1 MPPSVELRPITAFN
15 VDAVNDLRLSPDQ
28 YYGMVYIAFGAC
40 IRSFQP
46 SVWTRLFWDTDID
59 KPVGMVQISLNGDA
73 KGEHKI
79 EAIGI
84 DERYQGKGYGRACMN
99 LVLQAVKESE
109 ELPGLRKG
117 ILLEY
122 AEPTDEYCPRDFYLA
137 IGFRHTGKLEDEFI
151 EMYYAFEEKDQR
163 SPINT
168 PPPTSRKLGTKQVL
182 IAEETYFAKYLG
194 EKQFESIT
202 LGDFGQDDIFAFYW
216 YDSLGPM
223 CLSNVRWL
231 NWAVYQPKGSV
242 AVKVL
247 YSTAEMTEY
256 KASLQEGLTKK
267 PFPKAVGYIILK
279 EIECGKYELK
289 HMFVNPSRRGQGIA
303 KKGLRLLD
311 REVVVFG
318 NEVERTRSSLGL
330 AHLRENQGM
339 ALENCQPLLMNLGF
353 KVDAVGQL
361 RFNSNK
367 VQSGPK
373 PFMMRIFGSCLAKD
387 ME

>member
-1 MPPSVELRPITAFN
+1 MPPSVELRPITATN

-28 YYGMVYIAFGAC
+28 YHGMVYIPFGAC

-73 KGEHKI
+73 DTRLRQSGSTRGTKARDTE
-79 EAIGI
+79 EP
-84 DERYQGKGYGRACMN
+84 
-99 LVLQAVKESE
+99 ESE

-163 SPINT
+163 SPIST
-168 PPPTSRKLGTKQVL
+168 PPPTSSKLGTKQVL

-194 EKQFESIT
+194 EMQFESIT

-256 KASLQEGLTKK
+256 KAILQEGLTKK

-318 NEVERTRSSLGL
+318 NEVESTRSSLGL
-330 AHLRENQGM
+330 AHLHENQGM
-339 ALENCQPLLMNLGF
+339 ALENCQPLLMKLGF

-373 PFMMRIFGSCLAKD
+373 LFMMRIFGSCLAKD